1 MINELVALKIKK
13 MLIMC
18 HAIRWFTSEKWK
30 NSAFKNTD
38 KRRGKKLSSI
48 WWVPE
53 AHPGVWIIGVSS
65 LATSLSFSVSSFD
78 LRGSFSLLKGA
89 EKYNWNL
96 AYLRRHLLQEIAI
109 WWINM
114 TNIPWDPPFFNV
126 YTKIEIIKKVITL

>member
-1 MINELVALKIKK
+1 MPSYE
-13 MLIMC
+13 
-18 HAIRWFTSEKWK
+18 FTSEEWK
-30 NSAFKNTD
+30 SSAFKNTD

-48 WWVPE
+48 WCVPE

-96 AYLRRHLLQEIAI
+96 AYLRCHLLEEIAI

-114 TNIPWDPPFFNV
+114 TKFQGPLFYVCI
-126 YTKIEIIKKVITL
+126 KIVNNWKL